1 VDLLG
6 RRAGVLRVCLLR
18 AEVVQV
24 RGKTWSGRLFAAFS
38 EASWRFAMG
47 LKMRC

>member
-6 RRAGVLRVCLLR
+6 RRAGVLRVCLLC

-24 RGKTWSGRLFAAFS
+24 RGEK
-38 EASWRFAMG
+38 
-47 LKMRC
+47 